1 MGLFDYALTVNQVLR
16 SSYEQSATTR
26 SNLGIGGFDLAERAY
41 ATTAQSR
48 QLRVQEAGP
57 FGRRFY
63 ANSRLQLRTSD
74 TGSHSVLEAPTVR
87 VLDGVTTGG
96 AQVTGG
102 RHQREIELASD
113 IDYLRGIHSV
123 RTGVLVDGGSYRS
136 DDSTNYLGTY
146 VFTSQAALAAGTPS
160 LFTRRIGDP
169 HIFYQNLQ
177 AAAYV
182 QDDIRVRKNLTLSP
196 GLRYEAQTHL
206 SDLHAFGPRV
216 GLTWAPAKSGSTTIR
231 ASYGVFYNWLSS
243 TVYDQT
249 VRVDGFRQRD
259 LNVVNPTYPDAG
271 AVGSVTAAD
280 RYLLGPNVNLERYTR
295 LGLALDQTL
304 SPKVRFTMNYALS
317 RYGDQLRGMNLNAPV
332 NGIRP
337 NPAFANVIQVVS
349 DASTHMQELNPGV
362 TINLA
367 GGVRGANQARWNPL
381 RTTVRFQYRFRR
393 TFNNSDGAFT
403 PPPSGTLATEWAPAR
418 SDIRHRVRASV
429 TTTALKN
436 LTAQLSLDATSGA
449 PYTIT
454 TGFDDNGDGI
464 FNDRPVSV
472 GRDSVRLP
480 WRTTL
485 SANVAYLVSIG
496 GPRAGDRGNAA
507 PYGVTLNL
515 SIANLTNRYNYTG
528 FSGVA
533 TSQYFLQPTAV
544 SNPRQIDFTMRLSF

>member
-1 MGLFDYALTVNQVLR
+1 
-16 SSYEQSATTR
+16 
-26 SNLGIGGFDLAERAY
+26 
-41 ATTAQSR
+41 
-48 QLRVQEAGP
+48 
-57 FGRRFY
+57 
-63 ANSRLQLRTSD
+63 
-74 TGSHSVLEAPTVR
+74 
-87 VLDGVTTGG
+87 
-96 AQVTGG
+96 
-102 RHQREIELASD
+102 
-113 IDYLRGIHSV
+113 
-123 RTGVLVDGGSYRS
+123 
-136 DDSTNYLGTY
+136 
-146 VFTSQAALAAGTPS
+146 
-160 LFTRRIGDP
+160 
-169 HIFYQNLQ
+169 
-177 AAAYV
+177 V
-182 QDDIRVRKNLTLSP
+182 QDDIRIRKNLTLSP

-206 SDLHAFGPRV
+206 SDLNAFGPRM

-249 VRVDGFRQRD
+249 LRVDGFRQRE
-259 LNVVNPTYPDAG
+259 LNVVNPTYPDAS
-271 AVGSVTAAD
+271 AVGTVTAAD
-280 RYLLGPNVNLERYTR
+280 RYLLGPHVNLERYVR

-304 SPKVRFTMNYALS
+304 SPKVRFTLTYALV

-332 NGIRP
+332 NGVRP
-337 NPAFANVIQVVS
+337 DPAFANVIQVVS

-381 RTTVRFQYRFRR
+381 RTTMRFQYRFRR
-393 TFNNSDGAFT
+393 TFNNSDGPFT

-418 SDIRHRVRASV
+418 GDIRHRVRASV

-436 LTAQLSLDATSGA
+436 LTAQLSLDSSSGA

-485 SANVAYLVSIG
+485 SANIAYLVPVG
-496 GPRAGDRGNAA
+496 RPRAGDRGNAA

-528 FSGVA
+528 FSGVK

-544 SNPRQIDFTMRLSF
+544 ANPRQIDFTMRLSF